1 MENDLLTSGKISG
14 KAGEEY
20 LFEVYFF
27 RVFFF
32 NFSVQNS
39 SSLKFTGI
47 TVQSSDII
55 FTLKRHNSCY

>member
-27 RVFFF
+27 RGFFF